1 MNGLI
6 GLPRLVDY
14 SSDEGTSDEN
24 ENINE
29 RTLKTNSAFETN
41 KEKYPSSSINEN
53 SFCTSSGVMSNAL
66 PLPFEIQQMYKEK
79 SSEELDEDCTKYSG
93 KIRSFP
99 HERGV
104 WATYVY
110 IEYIPIPEFYE
121 MIEKL
126 RQAVSICG
134 IDLQI
139 PEDFHVSLTKTLK
152 LRHHLIVPF
161 IDTLK
166 SKLTHYYQFK
176 IIFQSLEVYENEEKT
191 RTFLGLKVH
200 SGYEHLLK
208 ILKKVDA
215 CVNEFKLPK
224 FHEIPS
230 FHLSCGSCIGS
241 KAEEI
246 ERTLADLNVIF
257 QSFVEY
263 HPSCGKLWVSKI
275 SCKSGNKLF
284 AINLKS

>member
-1 MNGLI
+1 MFY
-6 GLPRLVDY
+6 PCH
-14 SSDEGTSDEN
+14 
-24 ENINE
+24 
-29 RTLKTNSAFETN
+29 LKFN
-41 KEKYPSSSINEN
+41 K
-53 SFCTSSGVMSNAL
+53 CT
-66 PLPFEIQQMYKEK
+66 KEK

-110 IEYIPIPEFYE
+110 IE
-121 MIEKL
+121 
-126 RQAVSICG
+126 QAVSICG

-166 SKLTHYYQFK
+166 SKLSHYYQFK
-176 IIFQSLEVYENEEKT
+176 IIFQSLEVYENEEK
-191 RTFLGLKVH
+191 KN
-200 SGYEHLLK
+200 K
-208 ILKKVDA
+208 
-215 CVNEFKLPK
+215 
-224 FHEIPS
+224 IPS